1 MKELIIKYRK
11 IIISII
17 VIFLSIFLYSNKP
30 YSLYDI
36 SYLQKI
42 NKKSAENSKDFYLN
56 KMKKTINN
64 NDSIKKNIFYVKK
77 NQNLGYILEKVGI
90 QTPKKILE
98 KKRNNCLYNIY
109 VNDPRPRPGAPRA
122 RRRPRGAG

>member
-36 SYLQKI
+36 NYLQKI
-42 NKKSAENSKDFYLN
+42 NKKSAENSKDFYLD
-56 KMKKTINN
+56 KMKKTINS
-64 NDSIKKNIFYVKK
+64 NDYYKRTYIFC
-77 NQNLGYILEKVGI
+77 QEK
-90 QTPKKILE
+90 PKF
-98 KKRNNCLYNIY
+98 
-109 VNDPRPRPGAPRA
+109 RPIF
-122 RRRPRGAG
+122 

>member
-36 SYLQKI
+36 NYLQKI
-42 NKKSAENSKDFYLN
+42 NKKSAENSKDFYLD

-90 QTPKKILE
+90 QTPNKILE
-98 KKRNNCLYNIY
+98 KKKNNCLYNMGNGI
-109 VNDPRPRPGAPRA
+109 
-122 RRRPRGAG
+122 